1 MSRVGRL
8 VWRVGLGRR
17 VPAGWGKVEA
27 GSGGAGEVFP
37 HPKRLAVHGMQS
49 FWPNHERFGVG
60 KRPTPWL
67 WGMVAAATAVLG
79 LGLQAKGLEGVFS
92 LDKLREIDATIES
105 AIAARQCPGG
115 VLWLEREG
123 QA

>member
-1 MSRVGRL
+1 
-8 VWRVGLGRR
+8 
-17 VPAGWGKVEA
+17 
-27 GSGGAGEVFP
+27 
-37 HPKRLAVHGMQS
+37 
-49 FWPNHERFGVG
+49 
-60 KRPTPWL
+60 
-67 WGMVAAATAVLG
+67 MVAAATAVLG

-105 AIAARQCPGG
+105 AIAAGQCPGG